1 MFTFEKAKF
10 AGEAGFDNAKFT
22 GYTGFNDVQFTG
34 EGRFDN
40 AQFAGEARFDN
51 AHFTGEA
58 RFGNAQFAGDTIF
71 GDANFTGLATFDN
84 AQFTGEARFGNAQ
97 FAGYTRFNNAQFAG
111 YTIFGDANFTGLATF
126 DNAQFTGE
134 ARFEKAKFAGGAS
147 FDNAQFNRDA
157 LFYDAQCNVYAGFN
171 DARFAGEANF
181 QRAKFTGEA
190 RFDFAQ
196 FDKGALFDNA
206 KFEKA
211 TALGPLV
218 ADRLDLNG
226 AVFSRGID
234 IRVAAV
240 TISCADAI
248 WEAAGTLRLRY
259 ATVILERTTFTEPS
273 FITGFDRPFRVMRH
287 EVDQATGE
295 ARWVQKELDDQ
306 HISERVSTGN
316 VKFLDA
322 WMPILSSL
330 RGVDAAK
337 LSVTDV
343 NLSRCLFAGA
353 GLLDQL
359 RLEGR
364 CIFDHPPRGMQPGWA
379 WPPVWRW
386 SGRQSL
392 IEERIWRATTPKF
405 RGWAKIRSREPQNS
419 GSRSALFV

>member
-322 WMPILSSL
+322 WMPIHHRCEVWTPLSYRSPMSIYRGASSL
-330 RGVDAAK
+330 ERGYWISSAWKAAAS
-337 LSVTDV
+337 LTIPHGECSP
-343 NLSRCLFAGA
+343 G
-353 GLLDQL
+353 
-359 RLEGR
+359 GR
-364 CIFDHPPRGMQPGWA
+364 
-379 WPPVWRW
+379 
-386 SGRQSL
+386 GRQCGGGAAARALSKNEYGEPPHLSFAVGRRFDPGSL
-392 IEERIWRATTPKF
+392 RTR
-405 RGWAKIRSREPQNS
+405 
-419 GSRSALFV
+419 